1 MKKQRAFATLTEA
14 EIDQI
19 ADWLRTRTYDQV
31 LDLIAQPRP
40 EGFALKISRKPL
52 QLLHAKLYRLDKI
65 NTRIE
70 TAQKL
75 TLADLDAINAGEKT
89 DLAEEAHHAILLTVR
104 DLALEGE
111 STPAQLLAL
120 QRLADFP
127 ARAEIREQ
135 RLDLQT
141 RRVALAERK
150 QDWHEK
156 LTAPPVPVHEDPE
169 QVKKAL
175 WDLFGLTEAQ
185 QELQRA
191 VGRPLPDRPH
201 DAGSPFP
208 IVSLPAKD
216 EKSTRP
222 GDAEPEEQP
231 APLPEPRPPLTLEER
246 VNQYTVER
254 YLEHRYGT
262 STEKVGKWRAQHFKT
277 KMHWCPC
284 GQNGPCPEHGDFNEY
299 FWEASPVSSEYISS
313 LRRCGLPYTNP
324 FHLIHEQEAK
334 EKAAREEK
342 LEKEK
347 LEQEKLGK
355 KNPEK
360 PPQQQNV

>member
-14 EIDQI
+14 EIGQI
-19 ADWLRTRTYDQV
+19 ADWLRRETYETV
-31 LDLIAQPRP
+31 LDRVRKPR
-40 EGFALKISRKPL
+40 EDGGFALNISRSPL
-52 QLLHAKLYRLDKI
+52 ERLHARVSRLDKI
-65 NTRIE
+65 NLRIE

-127 ARAEIREQ
+127 VRAEIREQ

-156 LTAPPVPVHEDPE
+156 LTAPPVPVREDPE

-175 WDLFGLTEAQ
+175 WDLFGLTEAE
-185 QELQRA
+185 QELKRA

-208 IVSLPAKD
+208 IVSLPAED

-254 YLEHRYGT
+254 YLEHRHGT
-262 STEKVGKWRAQHFKT
+262 CTEKVGKWKAQHFKT
-277 KMHWCPC
+277 KLHWCPC
-284 GQNGPCPEHGDFNEY
+284 GQDVPCPEHGEFNEY
-299 FWEASPVSSEYISS
+299 FWETSPVSAEYMSS
-313 LRRCGLPYTNP
+313 LRTRGLPYTNP
-324 FHLIHEQEAK
+324 FQLLREQEAK
-334 EKAAREEK
+334 EKAEK
-342 LEKEK
+342 AEKEK
-347 LEQEKLGK
+347 RKAAEKQETA
-355 KNPEK
+355 
-360 PPQQQNV
+360 PQQQSG